1 LLTMNLAGLNN
12 QTAPYGG
19 QSKNKGN
26 NMRINECCLK
36 ESNARI
42 KAQQNIAESRE
53 GFVGALIVLI
63 IFALVSNMSYF
74 DCMNLGVC

>member
-1 LLTMNLAGLNN
+1 MGEGKSNN
-12 QTAPYGG
+12 SPLRGA
-19 QSKNKGN
+19 SKTKGN

-42 KAQQNIAESRE
+42 KAQQDIVESRE
-53 GFVGALIVLI
+53 GFVGVLIVLI

-74 DCMNLGVC
+74 DCKNLGVC

>member
-1 LLTMNLAGLNN
+1 
-12 QTAPYGG
+12 
-19 QSKNKGN
+19 
-26 NMRINECCLK
+26 MRINECCLK

-42 KAQQNIAESRE
+42 KAQQDIVESRE
-53 GFVGALIVLI
+53 GFVGVLIVLI

>member
-1 LLTMNLAGLNN
+1 LRLNN
-12 QTAPYGG
+12 LTAPYGG

-42 KAQQNIAESRE
+42 KAQQDIAESRE
-53 GFVGALIVLI
+53 ELVGVAIILI
-63 IFALVSNMSYF
+63 IYGLVSNMSYF

>member
-1 LLTMNLAGLNN
+1 VSKLYRLRLNN
-12 QTAPYGG
+12 LTAPYGG

-26 NMRINECCLK
+26 NMRINECCLR

-42 KAQQNIAESRE
+42 KAQQDIAESRE
-53 GFVGALIVLI
+53 ELVGVAIILI
-63 IFALVSNMSYF
+63 IYGLVSNMSYF